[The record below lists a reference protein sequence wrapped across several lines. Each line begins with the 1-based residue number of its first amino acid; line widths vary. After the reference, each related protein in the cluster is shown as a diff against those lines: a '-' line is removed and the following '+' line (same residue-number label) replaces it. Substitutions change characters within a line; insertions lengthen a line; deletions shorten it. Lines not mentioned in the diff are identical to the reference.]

1 MDNSHILIDLNYEF
15 IFYRLFHCE
24 ILFSFSYTISLTW
37 GKNYYII
44 NIKICVFNLRELL
57 KTLYF
62 IFSLFILEFLEIGLV
77 QIFSIFLVSTRFIVV
92 FNVISHVKTHLSYLL
107 TDKLYSPEHIIRK
120 IHQPY
125 YGCNPFYT
133 NIVQIHSIHAHFHKT
148 KDVFYS

>member
-1 MDNSHILIDLNYEF
+1 MRILRFKKL
-15 IFYRLFHCE
+15 
-24 ILFSFSYTISLTW
+24 SSISW
-37 GKNYYII
+37 
-44 NIKICVFNLRELL
+44 ELL